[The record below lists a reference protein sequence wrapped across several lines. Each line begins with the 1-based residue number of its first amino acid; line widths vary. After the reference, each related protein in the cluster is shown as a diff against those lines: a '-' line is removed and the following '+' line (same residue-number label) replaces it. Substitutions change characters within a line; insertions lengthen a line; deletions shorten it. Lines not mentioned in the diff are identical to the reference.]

1 MRRIFFNILA
11 IIASLSAVSCAEK
24 VNKDVTW
31 PVWASRPILSDMAV
45 VASSGEKAI
54 IAGETVVFSA
64 NIKDEYN
71 ELTMWSSALLKIS
84 VETRQPSQRSS

>member
-11 IIASLSAVSCAEK
+11 IVALLSAVSCAEK
-24 VNKDVTW
+24 VDKNVTW
-31 PVWASRPILSDMAV
+31 PEWASRPILSDMMV

-64 NIKDEYN
+64 NVN
-71 ELTMWSSALLKIS
+71 MIS
-84 VETRQPSQRSS
+84 FCFHCLYLSFLSK